1 MPICPPKQGV
11 ITLADF
17 TLAEYPLESLTCRA
31 EVQVRSHGSARSSRS
46 EQLPVRRLELVFR
59 PSQRSNADALRI
71 ASRID
76 PPGRWHL
83 SQGLSGEWQDTADV
97 EHPLWRDHKRR
108 RRCHRH
114 PASHSPGPPSPAP
127 SKPDKM
133 QTQTPQV
140 NNPSPTVAPALL
152 TRHSREVGNPWVA
165 PGSLL
170 RHAKSPAIPLGIVQS
185 KQLRIQST
193 INQPSINRRPTPPH
207 P

>member
-1 MPICPPKQGV
+1 MAGHRRCG
-11 ITLADF
+11 T
-17 TLAEYPLESLTCRA
+17 
-31 EVQVRSHGSARSSRS
+31 SA
-46 EQLPVRRLELVFR
+46 V
-59 PSQRSNADALRI
+59 A
-71 ASRID
+71 
-76 PPGRWHL
+76 
-83 SQGLSGEWQDTADV
+83 
-97 EHPLWRDHKRR
+97 DHKRR

-193 INQPSINRRPTPPH
+193 INQPPPHTPPPLTQLWHHNNLSPLFGKPSISQEHH
-207 P
+207 PMPMVLEGITVIELATGQQGPWPAPSSPTWAPTS